1 MSLRLLIDEDSQA
14 KLLIDFLRK
23 ATHNITTINELQLS
37 GISDD
42 IVLKQA
48 IISNRVLLTKNCRD
62 FELLHQRNPK
72 HPGILAIY
80 ESSSTSKNMSFQ
92 DIVGAISNL
101 EAANI
106 SLENQFIS
114 LNPWS
119 Y

>member
-1 MSLRLLIDEDSQA
+1 MILHKSYDTANSVLEN
-14 KLLIDFLRK
+14 FC
-23 ATHNITTINELQLS
+23 NTT
-37 GISDD
+37 
-42 IVLKQA
+42 A